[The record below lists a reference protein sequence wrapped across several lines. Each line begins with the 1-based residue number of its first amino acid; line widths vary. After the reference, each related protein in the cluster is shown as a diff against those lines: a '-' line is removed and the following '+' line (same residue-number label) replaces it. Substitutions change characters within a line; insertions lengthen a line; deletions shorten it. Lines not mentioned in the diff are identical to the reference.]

1 MQNKRININEMQ
13 KTKTK
18 HLSITDEKV
27 NKTFKQRILEIQAS
41 NKLSSSG
48 THRGTNFKHS
58 FLNKFI
64 HGFD

>member
-27 NKTFKQRILEIQAS
+27 NKTFKQRILGIQAS
-41 NKLSSSG
+41 KQ
-48 THRGTNFKHS
+48 TQQ
-58 FLNKFI
+58 
-64 HGFD
+64 